1 MENTEDL
8 RWNQPCSASWAIM
21 FRDSRHPVVAV
32 TTLLTGKIQTGS
44 KKPKIRVSL
53 LAIAGRL
60 PAAVMEVWPT
70 PLTSMPR
77 GMRLLEVVKKP
88 QESMRH
94 VIYAA
99 VDIWLL
105 GGLCACILLCRTR
118 EPAYKLLITSRTYA
132 HLKLT

>member
-1 MENTEDL
+1 M
-8 RWNQPCSASWAIM
+8 
-21 FRDSRHPVVAV
+21 
-32 TTLLTGKIQTGS
+32 
-44 KKPKIRVSL
+44 SL
-53 LAIAGRL
+53 LAIAGRP

-88 QESMRH
+88 QEIMRH

-105 GGLCACILLCRTR
+105 VGSVPASCCAEV
-118 EPAYKLLITSRTYA
+118 EPPYKLLITSITYA

>member
-1 MENTEDL
+1 MENIEDL

-21 FRDSRHPVVAV
+21 FQDSCPPVVAF
-32 TTLLTGKIQTGS
+32 TTLLTGKIQPGS

-53 LAIAGRL
+53 LAIAGRP

-88 QESMRH
+88 QEIMRH

-105 GGLCACILLCRTR
+105 VGSVPASCCAEV